1 MMNKMTLWFINLW
14 NKLTGKPV
22 ELTPVNKQTVTEEKK
37 KVDIPNHRVNETNR
51 QTRPNYYSYDRA
63 PKRILKDDNSSS
75 YAGPT
80 FVDNVTTGIVSGVVS
95 AMVMNELS
103 ENDYHNN
110 TYSEN
115 ITSATPEVTTSN
127 NIYDVEPEIISF
139 ASKSDD
145 DSNYSSYDDSSYISE
160 E

>member
-37 KVDIPNHRVNETNR
+37 KVDIPNHWVNETNR
-51 QTRPNYYSYDRA
+51 PSRPNYYSYDRA

-75 YAGPT
+75 YVGPT

-95 AMVMNELS
+95 AMVMNELT
-103 ENDYHNN
+103 ENNYQNE
-110 TYSEN
+110 T
-115 ITSATPEVTTSN
+115 ITTFTPNDIEEVEEV
-127 NIYDVEPEIISF
+127 VEPEILSF

>member
-1 MMNKMTLWFINLW
+1 MNKMTLWFINLW
-14 NKLTGKPV
+14 NKLTGKTV
-22 ELTPVNKQTVTEEKK
+22 EVTPNTPVTKQTVTEEKK
-37 KVDIPNHRVNETNR
+37 PVDIPNHRVNETNR

-75 YAGPT
+75 YVGPT

-103 ENDYHNN
+103 ENSYHNE
-110 TYSEN
+110 T
-115 ITSATPEVTTSN
+115 ITPSNDIDEVVD
-127 NIYDVEPEIISF
+127 DVEPEIVSF

-145 DSNYSSYDDSSYISE
+145 DSNYSSYDDTSSYSSE
-160 E
+160 D